1 MLTFYRRV
9 SPVGQGFANTV
20 LLIFI
25 ALQFFL
31 LTGPSGVR
39 NTYAAEN
46 ALAAAGS
53 RAVKAST
60 ATLRVGKHTHYLRLV
75 FETSESFVQK
85 ASVSL
90 SGASAIKVDFQSPI
104 SFRVPGRDAPK
115 TFVNMEANV
124 SKNASYEIDKGL
136 KITAGIS
143 SCIITVDN
151 LDDINVTKL
160 SLPSRLV
167 IDAYIN
173 QGPSGSVEESSP
185 EAPLTAP
192 DSSEIK
198 VESFVID
205 AGHGG
210 YESGVHFGK
219 TVEKDL
225 ALSIAKELAGALA
238 GKGKKVTLTRKGD
251 QMLSLKDRIRI
262 VNKKTPELLISVHVS
277 SQNEFIVYTA
287 IKPFVKADGGS
298 ETDSEKSAGRDRSD
312 AIAQAIAQS
321 ARNSLKTN
329 VKIEKM
335 PLLLLS
341 SVHVPAVLIELP
353 SPDKFSYDA
362 KSRGRM
368 ITVILL
374 GIASSS
380 AGGLQA

>member
-1 MLTFYRRV
+1 M
-9 SPVGQGFANTV
+9 GQRFANTV
-20 LLIFI
+20 TLLFV
-25 ALQFFL
+25 ALQLFL
-31 LTGPSGVR
+31 LTWPAGVMK
-39 NTYAAEN
+39 TYAADK
-46 ALAAAGS
+46 ALAAAGN

-60 ATLRVGKHTHYLRLV
+60 ATLRVGKHAHYLRLV
-75 FETSESFVQK
+75 FETTERFVQK

-90 SGASAIKVDFQSPI
+90 SGANACKVDFQSPI
-104 SFRVPGRDAPK
+104 SLRVPGRDAPK
-115 TFVNMEANV
+115 TFVKMETDV
-124 SKNASYEIDKGL
+124 SKNAPYEIDKGL

-143 SCIITVDN
+143 SCIITIDN

-173 QGPSGSVEESSP
+173 QGPSGSVEVSP
-185 EAPLTAP
+185 PEVPLAAP
-192 DSSEIK
+192 DASEIK

-262 VNKKTPELLISVHVS
+262 VNIKSPELLISIHVS
-277 SQNEFIVYTA
+277 SQNELVVYTA
-287 IKPFVKADGGS
+287 SKPFVKVAGGN
-298 ETDSEKSAGRDRSD
+298 EVDSEKSTGRDRSD
-312 AIAQAIAQS
+312 AVAQAIAQS

-353 SPDKFSYDA
+353 NPDKFSYDV

-374 GIASSS
+374 GIANSS